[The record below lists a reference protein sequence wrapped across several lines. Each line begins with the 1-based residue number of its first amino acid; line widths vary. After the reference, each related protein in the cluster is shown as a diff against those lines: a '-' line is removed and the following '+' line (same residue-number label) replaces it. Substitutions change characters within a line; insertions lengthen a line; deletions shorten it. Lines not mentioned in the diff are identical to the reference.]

1 VQRALPRVVVAG
13 LAGDSGKT
21 LLSLGLISALRSRGL
36 RVAPFKKGPD
46 FIDSAWAGAAAG
58 VPGRNLDSFLMAEE
72 AILGSVGRAAPS
84 SDIAVIEGNRG
95 LFDGMDAEGT
105 HSTAR
110 LAMLLKAPVVLV
122 VEATKTT
129 RTVAALVKGCQALDP
144 DLWISG
150 VVVNRVG
157 TGRQEALIRQAVK
170 ADTGLEVIGAIP
182 RLPDRLPSRHL
193 GLVTAIEHPAAQE
206 TLQNVARAVEK
217 YVDVSA
223 VINLAARAPALAE
236 VRPMESK
243 CRTEETRVKI
253 GVLQDKA
260 FSFYYPENLEALQEH
275 GAQLVPISPLVD
287 DELPAIEALYAGGGF
302 PEVYAEQLSA
312 NEGLKKAIR
321 ERIAQGLPVWAE
333 CGGLMY
339 LSESLAVKS
348 SVHPMVGALPVTVE
362 QTSRPQGHGYVQAVV
377 DAANPFLEPGAQLR
391 GHEFHYS
398 RIRDQGRQLSTV
410 LSLKRGTGVG
420 GKRDGIVAGS
430 VLAMYTHV
438 HALGF
443 PCWAASIVR
452 AASGGHPRCA
462 LKKAKTETVRQHE
475 AMSDW

>member
-1 VQRALPRVVVAG
+1 VQRALPRVVIAG

-21 LLSLGLISALRSRGL
+21 LLSLGLIAALRSRGL
-36 RVAPFKKGPD
+36 GVAPFKKGPD

-58 VPGRNLDSFLMAEE
+58 VPGRNLDTFLMGEQAV
-72 AILGSVGRAAPS
+72 LGSVARAALS

-110 LAMLLKAPVVLV
+110 LARLIGAPVVLV

-144 DLWISG
+144 ELWISG
-150 VVVNRVG
+150 VVINRVG
-157 TGRQEALIRQAVK
+157 TARQEALIRQAVK
-170 ADTGLEVIGAIP
+170 METGLETLGAIP

-206 TLQNVARAVEK
+206 TLQNVARAVDK

-223 VINLAARAPALAE
+223 LIDLAARAPALQDVHSAGSECAAE
-236 VRPMESK
+236 EAGVR
-243 CRTEETRVKI
+243 I

-260 FSFYYPENLEALQEH
+260 FSFYYPENLEALEGS
-275 GAQLVPISPLVD
+275 GAQLVPVSPLLD
-287 DELPAIEALYAGGGF
+287 SELPDIDGLYAGGGF

-312 NEGLKKAIR
+312 NDTLRKALR

-339 LSESLAVKS
+339 LSESLAVEG
-348 SVHPMVGALPVTVE
+348 SVYPMVGALPVTVE
-362 QTSRPQGHGYVQAVV
+362 QTARPQGHGYVEALVE
-377 DAANPFLEPGAQLR
+377 AANPFLEPGAELR

-398 RIRDQGRQLSTV
+398 RIRDGGGRLSTV
-410 LSLKRGTGVG
+410 LKLKRGTGVG
-420 GKRDGIVAGS
+420 GGRDGILAEN
-430 VLAMYTHV
+430 VLAMYTHI
-438 HALGF
+438 HALGL
-443 PCWAASIVR
+443 PCWARSIVR
-452 AASGGHPRCA
+452 AAGGRRPHANTKR
-462 LKKAKTETVRQHE
+462 
-475 AMSDW
+475 

>member
-1 VQRALPRVVVAG
+1 MQRALPRVVIAG

-72 AILGSVGRAAPS
+72 AILGSVGRAALS

-170 ADTGLEVIGAIP
+170 ADTGLDVIGAIP

-217 YVDVSA
+217 YVDVST
-223 VINLAARAPALAE
+223 VINLAARAPALAD
-236 VRPMESK
+236 VRPTESE
-243 CRTEETRVKI
+243 RAPEAPVRI

-260 FSFYYPENLEALQEH
+260 FSFYYPENLETLQEH

-302 PEVYAEQLSA
+302 PELYAEQLAA
-312 NEGLKKAIR
+312 NERLKKAIR

-339 LSESLAVKS
+339 LAESLAVKS

-362 QTSRPQGHGYVQAVV
+362 QRSRPQGHGYVQAVV

-410 LSLKRGTGVG
+410 LSLERGTGVG
-420 GKRDGIVAGS
+420 GKRDGVVAGN
-430 VLAMYTHV
+430 VLATYTHV
-438 HALGF
+438 HALGL
-443 PCWAASIVR
+443 PCWAPAIVR
-452 AASGGHPRCA
+452 AASGGHPRYA
-462 LKKAKTETVRQHE
+462 KKKAKTETVRQHE